1 MFDATRL
8 LEQLLGPQAAATAQG
23 YIEQGT
29 RAVEGVV
36 GADRL
41 ARGKAFL
48 GESLQSLETT
58 ATQTIGAENIAKA
71 KDYVQNNQMATGAAA
86 GGLLA
91 LLVGTETGRK
101 VAGSAVKSGTLA
113 ALGGLAWKAWQASQ
127 AGSAAPTPVDAPV
140 APAPVPSAAP
150 APAPLPEAMASDPA
164 TTQRLAAAT
173 IIAMIQAAKADG
185 HVDDAERAAILS
197 RVGPVEA
204 AAKAFLE
211 TELAQPLDLDRVASL
226 ATTPQEAAHLYAAS
240 LLAIDPDQPSEQA
253 YLEALAGRLGLDA
266 GLVAEITRQVKG
278 A

>member
-8 LEQLLGPQAAATAQG
+8 LEQLLGPQAAAIAQG
-23 YIEQGT
+23 YLEQGT

-48 GESLQSLETT
+48 GESLQSLETS
-58 ATQTIGAENIAKA
+58 ATETIGAENIAKA
-71 KDYVQNNQMATGAAA
+71 KDYVQNNQLATGAVA

-91 LLVGTETGRK
+91 LLVGTQTGRN
-101 VAGSAVKSGTLA
+101 VAGSAAKIGTLA

-127 AGSAAPTPVDAPV
+127 AGSAAPAGGPTA
-140 APAPVPSAAP
+140 APAPSA

-185 HVDDAERAAILS
+185 HVDEAERAAILA

-211 TELAQPLDLDRVASL
+211 TELAQPLDLERVASL

>member
-29 RAVEGVV
+29 KAVEGVV

-101 VAGSAVKSGTLA
+101 VAGSAVQIGTLA

-127 AGSAAPTPVDAPV
+127 AGSSAPAPADTPV
-140 APAPVPSAAP
+140 APASAPSV

-185 HVDDAERAAILS
+185 HVDDAERSAILS
-197 RVGPVEA
+197 RVGHVEA

>member
-23 YIEQGT
+23 YLEQGT

-48 GESLQSLETT
+48 GESLQSLETS
-58 ATQTIGAENIAKA
+58 ATETIGAENIAKA
-71 KDYVQNNQMATGAAA
+71 KDYVQNNQLATGAVA

-91 LLVGTETGRK
+91 LLVGTQTGRN
-101 VAGSAVKSGTLA
+101 VAGSAAKIGTLA

-127 AGSAAPTPVDAPV
+127 AGSAAPAGGPTA
-140 APAPVPSAAP
+140 APAPSA

-185 HVDDAERAAILS
+185 HVDEAERAAILS

-211 TELAQPLDLDRVASL
+211 TELAQPLDLERVASL